1 MAALPARLAARAKH
15 IALAVSVLT
24 LALVVAMALKFDPNG
39 AQFQF
44 TEQHH
49 WIEQFGVSYAVGVD
63 GIALVLI
70 ALSAVLTPVCILA
83 AWHDVDPRWVAASR
97 TTSR

>member
-1 MAALPARLAARAKH
+1 MNDFPWITVIGAVPLVGAALVAALPARLAARAKH

-44 TEQHH
+44 TE
-49 WIEQFGVSYAVGVD
+49 
-63 GIALVLI
+63 
-70 ALSAVLTPVCILA
+70 
-83 AWHDVDPRWVAASR
+83 R
-97 TTSR
+97 